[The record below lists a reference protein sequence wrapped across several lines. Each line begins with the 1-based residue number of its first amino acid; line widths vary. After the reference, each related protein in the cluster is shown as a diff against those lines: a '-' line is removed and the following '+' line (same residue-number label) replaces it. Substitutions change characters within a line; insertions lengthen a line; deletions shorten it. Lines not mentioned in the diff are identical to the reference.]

1 VKRGERIFKGLL
13 ARLQQGGVA
22 VLHLTYAST
31 MTRPVIVT
39 FAKSHV
45 PLATNVINLLRG
57 RPFSAPTMEMNSYD
71 LNRIFR
77 MMQEIRCPAFL
88 LNIQMMDTLASCY
101 TFARRHRDSAVPSEN
116 DAH

>member
-77 MMQEIRCPAFL
+77 MMQEIR
-88 LNIQMMDTLASCY
+88 
-101 TFARRHRDSAVPSEN
+101 VPSFFAEYT
-116 DAH
+116 DDGYLGLLLYFCAPPP